1 LEKRCYIS
9 KEKNKN
15 KKQHI
20 LRKMILSPYKLSEDF
35 IKKKLTLIENGSLN
49 LTNYDGSNKTYGKIN
64 SILKADI
71 EVNNS
76 KFYYNVLKGG
86 STGLAESYIRDEFKT
101 SDLTSLIELTAK
113 NINLTHRFSGILQI
127 KLLKNLFK
135 NLLFSNT
142 RSKSKEYISKH
153 YDLGNEFFSIWLD
166 KTLTYSSA
174 IYENPKDDLAN
185 AQTNKY
191 NKLID
196 FIKPKSGDK
205 LLEIGCGWGG
215 FAEHLAKNYDVKLDC
230 ITISNKQ
237 LEFAQKRIFN
247 AGLNEKVDI
256 KFLDYRDVKG
266 KYDSIASIEMIEAV
280 GEKYLNEYFSA
291 IKNNLK
297 PNSIAAIQAIVIK
310 DELFDRYRKNEDF
323 IQKYIFP
330 GGFLPSLQSIRNYC
344 KDTGLELTDY
354 NSYGKHYSNT
364 LKTWRENFIRSWNDI
379 SKQGFDQSFKKI
391 WDFYFS
397 YCEAGFKARNIDLIQ
412 FSICNK

>member
-1 LEKRCYIS
+1 MIIS
-9 KEKNKN
+9 PNR
-15 KKQHI
+15 I
-20 LRKMILSPYKLSEDF
+20 SENF
-35 IKKKLTLIENGSLN
+35 IKKKLALIKNGSLN
-49 LTNYDGSNKTYGKIN
+49 LTNYDGFNKIYGEIN
-64 SILKADI
+64 SDIKADI
-71 EVNNS
+71 KVNS
-76 KFYYNVLKGG
+76 SEFYFNILKGG
-86 STGLAESYIRDEFKT
+86 STGLAECYVRNEFT
-101 SDLTSLIELTAK
+101 TTDLTSLIELTAK
-113 NINLTHRFSGILQI
+113 NINLTYRFSGILQI
-127 KLLKNLFK
+127 KLLKNIFR

-166 KTLTYSSA
+166 KSLTYSSA
-174 IYENPKDDLAN
+174 IYENPKDDLEN

-205 LLEIGCGWGG
+205 VLEIGCGWGG
-215 FAEHLAKNYDVKLDC
+215 FAEHLAKNYDIKLDC
-230 ITISNKQ
+230 ITISKKQ

-247 AGLNEKVDI
+247 AGLNEKVNI
-256 KFLDYRDVKG
+256 QFLDYRDVKG

-280 GEKYLNEYFSA
+280 GEKYLNKYFSA

-297 PNSIAAIQAIVIK
+297 QNGIGAIQAIVIK

-330 GGFLPSLQSIRNYC
+330 GGFLPSLQSIRSYC

-354 NSYGKHYSNT
+354 NFYGMHYSNT
-364 LKTWRENFIRSWNDI
+364 LKTWRENFIKSWSDI

-397 YCEAGFKARNIDLIQ
+397 YCEAGFKAKNIDLIQ
-412 FSICNK
+412 FSLCNK